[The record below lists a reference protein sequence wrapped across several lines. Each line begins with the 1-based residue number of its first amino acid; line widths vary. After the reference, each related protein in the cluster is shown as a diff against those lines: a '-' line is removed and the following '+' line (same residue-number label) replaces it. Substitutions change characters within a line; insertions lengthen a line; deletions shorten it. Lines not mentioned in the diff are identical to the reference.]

1 MAQGLL
7 AGAVDVGLVAATPGH
22 VSNACFWA
30 PTQNPRVRICI
41 EQSIEQSFCTKPGG
55 VCVQTALDPSLPCR
69 TSQGPHSP
77 VSTAHPPEWIETRC
91 SPNVFDHRRL
101 CSLTCPGQVPQR
113 TWEVS
118 ALSVADIP
126 ALGSCFLGHSDAHSR
141 EFIPSYALCPGGACL
156 PGDRPEQM
164 CSSSSPDP
172 AT

>member
-1 MAQGLL
+1 M
-7 AGAVDVGLVAATPGH
+7 
-22 VSNACFWA
+22 
-30 PTQNPRVRICI
+30 
-41 EQSIEQSFCTKPGG
+41 
-55 VCVQTALDPSLPCR
+55 QTALDPSLPCR

-101 CSLTCPGQVPQR
+101 CSLTSPGQVPQR

-141 EFIPSYALCPGGACL
+141 EFIPPCALCPGGACL